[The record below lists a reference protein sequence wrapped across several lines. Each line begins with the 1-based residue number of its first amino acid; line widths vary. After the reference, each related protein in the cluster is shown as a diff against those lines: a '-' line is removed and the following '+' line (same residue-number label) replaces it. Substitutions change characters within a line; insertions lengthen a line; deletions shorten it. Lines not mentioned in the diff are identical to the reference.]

1 MFLWTRG
8 ESAGMMVIKCCGTQ
22 KELRST
28 DIKAPVSTIENKSTS
43 TPFCM
48 WKPPIVRERSS
59 TALVGFVVMYRSQNG
74 TAALMSVVDA
84 ELGVLGR
91 LCASDQNERE
101 W

>member
-1 MFLWTRG
+1 
-8 ESAGMMVIKCCGTQ
+8 
-22 KELRST
+22 
-28 DIKAPVSTIENKSTS
+28 
-43 TPFCM
+43 M